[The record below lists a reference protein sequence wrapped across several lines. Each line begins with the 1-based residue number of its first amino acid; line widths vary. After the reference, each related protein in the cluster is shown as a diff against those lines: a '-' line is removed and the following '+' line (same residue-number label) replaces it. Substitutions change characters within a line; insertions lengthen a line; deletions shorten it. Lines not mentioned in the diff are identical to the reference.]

1 MPPGMAMGMGMG
13 QSMPPGMMMGDI
25 GFDGKMLRKSMARKT
40 VDYHPSVVNY
50 FEDRLWKKDTRDTR
64 TLQADQLYASM
75 LTLPQ
80 DMIDNPVSCVMN
92 KFIRAALNK
101 DPRPIFCV
109 CWTPDGRRLITG
121 SSSGE
126 FTLWNGLTFNF
137 ETILQAH
144 NSAVRSMIW
153 SRNEQWM
160 LTGDDKGYLKY
171 WQANMNN
178 VQMLQGH
185 TEAIRGLS
193 FSPTDNKFASCSD
206 DRTVRIFDFV
216 TCVEESVLQGHGSD
230 VKCVDWHPHKALII
244 SGSKD
249 SQQPIILWDAK
260 NAKKIHTIHAHKNT
274 CTDLKWNQFN
284 GNWLISS
291 SRDHLCKLFDIR
303 NLKEEVQSFRGHK
316 KRVMHTGLASHT

>member
-1 MPPGMAMGMGMG
+1 M
-13 QSMPPGMMMGDI
+13 
-25 GFDGKMLRKSMARKT
+25 
-40 VDYHPSVVNY
+40 
-50 FEDRLWKKDTRDTR
+50 
-64 TLQADQLYASM
+64 
-75 LTLPQ
+75 
-80 DMIDNPVSCVMN
+80 
-92 KFIRAALNK
+92 
-101 DPRPIFCV
+101 
-109 CWTPDGRRLITG
+109 ITG
-121 SSSGE
+121 ASSGE

-160 LTGDDKGYLKY
+160 MTGDDKGYIKY
-171 WQANMNN
+171 WQTNMNN
-178 VQMLQGH
+178 VKMFQGH
-185 TEAIRGLS
+185 IEAIRGLS
-193 FSPTDNKFASCSD
+193 FSPTDDKFTSCSD
-206 DRTVRIFDFV
+206 DRTVRIFDFT

-230 VKCVDWHPHKALII
+230 VKCVDWHPFKALIV

-249 SQQPIILWDAK
+249 SQQPIILWDPRM
-260 NAKKIHTIHAHKNT
+260 NKKITTLHAHKNT

-316 KRVMHTGLASHT
+316 KDACSKAMKILLERVIALKRH